1 VGAAQYDD
9 YTIRLV
15 INFSRS
21 DMDDP
26 EPQSQP
32 GIE

>member
-21 DMDDP
+21 DMDEP
-26 EPQSQP
+26 ESLP